1 MPNKKFVISLGGSLI
16 YTKDE
21 INVKFLKRFQKF
33 IAGQIKK
40 GRRFIIV
47 VGGGKL
53 ARDFQNQAKKLI
65 KAKDDDLDWLGIY
78 STHCNAC
85 LVKTI
90 LGDLCEKEIIIDPSK
105 KIKWTKKI
113 MVAAGWKPGWSTDY
127 DAVYLADKFSIG
139 AVINLS
145 DIDYVYDK
153 DPDKYKKAKP
163 LSVLSWNQ
171 YLKKFNDK
179 WTPGA
184 NAPFGVVGSRLAKK
198 KGISAG
204 ILNGNDL
211 VNVANFLDDKKFKG
225 TMIK

>member
-1 MPNKKFVISLGGSLI
+1 MDNKKIAISLGGSLI
-16 YTKDE
+16 FTE
-21 INVKFLKRFQKF
+21 EGINIKFLKKF
-33 IAGQIKK
+33 RQFIIKQIK
-40 GRRFIIV
+40 GSRRFIIV

-65 KAKDDDLDWLGIY
+65 KVENDDLDWLGIY
-78 STHCNAC
+78 STRCNAC

-90 LGDLCEKEIIIDPSK
+90 LGDLCEKDIITDPSK
-105 KIKWTKKI
+105 KIRWTKKI
-113 MVAAGWKPGWSTDY
+113 MVVAGWKPGWSTDY

-163 LSVLSWNQ
+163 LSELSWNQ
-171 YLKKFNDK
+171 YLGKFSSK

-184 NAPFGVVGSRLAKK
+184 SAPFGVVGSRLAKK
-198 KGISAG
+198 KGISVG
-204 ILNGNDL
+204 ILNGNNL
-211 VNVANFLDDKKFKG
+211 ANVEKFLDNKSFKG